1 MSFSLI
7 LIGLSL
13 ALLAYWFRYSCL
25 LILRTQT
32 AEDYSREVCRAN
44 GLSFDLVKGQ
54 IEAEP
59 NVNLGDANLR
69 ALYQS
74 LERDY
79 QVVSQLLNQVSMQ
92 SQDVNML
99 ETQLLRAN
107 FCVTQVWFQVSHKL
121 GLKSS
126 VGALEEMADT
136 IGHFANAFG
145 EQSASGAAA

>member
-13 ALLAYWFRYSCL
+13 ALFAYWFRYSCI

-32 AEDYSREVCRAN
+32 AEDYSGEVCRAN

-54 IEAEP
+54 IEANTDP
-59 NVNLGDANLR
+59 NLIE
-69 ALYQS
+69 LYSS

-79 QVVSQLLNQVSMQ
+79 RIVSQLLDQVSGSAQ
-92 SQDVNML
+92 NENML
-99 ETQLLRAN
+99 ETKLLRAN
-107 FCVTQVWFQVSHKL
+107 FRVTQTWFRVSHAL
-121 GLKSS
+121 GLRAS
-126 VGALEEMADT
+126 VSALEEMAET

-145 EQSASGAAA
+145 QQSAASAGI